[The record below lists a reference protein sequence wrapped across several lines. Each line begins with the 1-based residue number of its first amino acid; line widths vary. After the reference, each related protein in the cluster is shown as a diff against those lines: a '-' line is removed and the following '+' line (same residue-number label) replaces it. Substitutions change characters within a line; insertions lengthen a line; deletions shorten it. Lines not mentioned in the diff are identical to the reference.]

1 MNCPNCGAIVKGDT
15 CEYCGTVF
23 RKPQE
28 ELNVQIEMKGDPEQI
43 FRAVQQHISSYRTV
57 DGRLHRGVFT

>member
-1 MNCPNCGAIVKGDT
+1 MNCPNCGAVVKGDT

-23 RKPQE
+23 HTPKE
-28 ELNVQIEMKGDPEQI
+28 ELNVTIEMKGDAEQI
-43 FRAVQQHISSYRTV
+43 FRAVQQHIYSYRDA